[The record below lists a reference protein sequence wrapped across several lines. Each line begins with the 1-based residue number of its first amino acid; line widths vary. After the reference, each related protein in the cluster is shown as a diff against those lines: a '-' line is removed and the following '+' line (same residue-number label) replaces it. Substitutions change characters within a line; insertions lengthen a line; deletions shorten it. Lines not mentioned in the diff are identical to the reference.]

1 MFNNRVVNGPGWE
14 VTPSRMELAAP
25 EGLLHSL
32 LTWCLILIRL
42 YRSEG
47 AAHGREGAC
56 ALPLCV
62 RWLIMLS
69 WQGGGGASK
78 WGESEGSVECIKA
91 PCPAWEEPVRLSSD
105 PSPSRCDMLHTDMWR
120 ITQVFT
126 PANMWI
132 VWLAVR
138 GKPRHCFVF
147 VSELLNEWMGTHW
160 WGSCGSTSCLEP
172 FKAAFEMQGVSLT
185 RSKINYA
192 YVNIEWNYTLGGVTA
207 GLVVF
212 WHCVSCVTDGHVLF
226 ICCCFWAEA
235 RRNSFPS

>member
-14 VTPSRMELAAP
+14 VTWSRMELAAP

-69 WQGGGGASK
+69 WQDGGGASK

-91 PCPAWEEPVRLSSD
+91 PCPEWEEPVRLGSD
-105 PSPSRCDMLHTDMWR
+105 PSPWRCDMLDTDMWR
-120 ITQVFT
+120 ITEVFT
-126 PANMWI
+126 PANLWI
-132 VWLAVR
+132 EWVAVR
-138 GKPRHCFVF
+138 GITQTVLSLCQSFWM
-147 VSELLNEWMGTHW
+147 NEWVKNW
-160 WGSCGSTSCLEP
+160 WGYCGLSSCLEQ
-172 FKAAFEMQGVSLT
+172 FKAAFEMLGVSLA
-185 RSKINYA
+185 SGELNYA
-192 YVNIEWNYTLGGVTA
+192 YNIELTYIWV
-207 GLVVF
+207 
-212 WHCVSCVTDGHVLF
+212 
-226 ICCCFWAEA
+226 E
-235 RRNSFPS
+235 